1 MQLRKIAR
9 ERLEK
14 GELENEQDHVCV
26 LNSVARS
33 IIKRCG
39 GKHPTALFTW
49 RGKPLHSDRQHRAA
63 QRSPVTHAKLSECC
77 ATLASLLYLPR
88 SDL

>member
-1 MQLRKIAR
+1 MQVRKIAR

-39 GKHPTALFTW
+39 GKHPTA
-49 RGKPLHSDRQHRAA
+49 RQATS
-63 QRSPVTHAKLSECC
+63 QRSTAPRSS
-77 ATLASLLYLPR
+77 TLAC
-88 SDL
+88 

>member
-1 MQLRKIAR
+1 MQVRKIAR

-39 GKHPTALFTW
+39 GKHPPRYSPGAASHFTAINSTARLNA
-49 RGKPLHSDRQHRAA
+49 RL
-63 QRSPVTHAKLSECC
+63 
-77 ATLASLLYLPR
+77 
-88 SDL
+88 

>member
-1 MQLRKIAR
+1 MQVRKIAR

-33 IIKRCG
+33 IIKRCR
-39 GKHPTALFTW
+39 GKHSTALFT
-49 RGKPLHSDRQHRAA
+49 
-63 QRSPVTHAKLSECC
+63 
-77 ATLASLLYLPR
+77 
-88 SDL
+88 

>member
-1 MQLRKIAR
+1 MQVRKIAR

-39 GKHPTALFTW
+39 GKHPTARLNA
-49 RGKPLHSDRQHRAA
+49 RL
-63 QRSPVTHAKLSECC
+63 
-77 ATLASLLYLPR
+77 
-88 SDL
+88 